1 MYRPELLYITVIR
14 PKLSK
19 SFIAL
24 FSESCDM
31 KKEWLLRTDIVAGSG
46 SSIENKVDC
55 ATFADYKYNIDHK
68 VKGADWDDSDNT
80 CTIFFNDEDAFVG
93 YLDDVGVA
101 QVEAQTRWRCL
112 NRKKY

>member
-19 SFIAL
+19 SFITL

-55 ATFADYKYNIDHK
+55 ATFADT
-68 VKGADWDDSDNT
+68 NT
-80 CTIFFNDEDAFVG
+80 ILST
-93 YLDDVGVA
+93 
-101 QVEAQTRWRCL
+101 
-112 NRKKY
+112 K